1 MALRF
6 RPCGTCVVIEG
17 PRFSTKAESSWFTRM
32 GWHTVNMTQYPEV
45 ALAREQ
51 AMCYCNISVI
61 TDYDAG
67 LVAEGAVEPVSN
79 EAVIKTFAA
88 NLKNLVTIIE
98 TMIPQIPGP
107 DVDCACFHALDG
119 AAIE

>member
-1 MALRF
+1 MKL
-6 RPCGTCVVIEG
+6 VVI
-17 PRFSTKAESSWFTRM
+17 
-32 GWHTVNMTQYPEV
+32 
-45 ALAREQ
+45 
-51 AMCYCNISVI
+51 
-61 TDYDAG
+61 AG

-79 EAVIKTFAA
+79 EAVIRTFAA

-107 DVDCACFHALDG
+107 DADCSCFHALDG